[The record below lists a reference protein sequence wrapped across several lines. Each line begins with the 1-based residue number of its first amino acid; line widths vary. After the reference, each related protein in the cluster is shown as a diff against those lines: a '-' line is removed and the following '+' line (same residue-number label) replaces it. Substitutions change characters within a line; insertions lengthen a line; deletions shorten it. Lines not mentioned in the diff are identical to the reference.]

1 MNPMTRRPAPF
12 VLALAL
18 LTAGC
23 SDTVVDETGPP
34 ADRLRVEVVAEH
46 PHDPAAFTQGLEL
59 DDGELFEGTGREGSS
74 WLSARP
80 LDSPTERIRVPLP
93 DDMFG
98 EGITVTDTA
107 VWQLTWKDGVAFVRD
122 RDTLTEQR
130 RIDYDGEGWG
140 LCDQPVRL
148 VMSDGSADLTFRDR
162 DTFAELGRV
171 TVHRDGRAVSNL
183 NELECTDDGAVYAN
197 VWKTEEIVRIDPES
211 GRVEAAID
219 ASALRNRL
227 DEADRDEV
235 DVLNGIAHIPG
246 TDRFL
251 VTGKLWPTLFEVRFV
266 P

>member
-1 MNPMTRRPAPF
+1 MKRRPATF
-12 VLALAL
+12 ALALAL

-23 SDTVVDETGPP
+23 SDTVVTEPGPP
-34 ADRLRVEVVAEH
+34 ADELRVEIVAEH
-46 PHDPAAFTQGLEL
+46 PHDPGAFTQGLEL
-59 DDGELFEGTGREGSS
+59 DGGDLFEGTGREGSS
-74 WLSARP
+74 WVSARP
-80 LDSPTERIRVPLP
+80 LDTLTERTQVPLP

-98 EGITVTDTA
+98 EGITVADGV

-122 RDTLTEQR
+122 RDSLAELR
-130 RIDYDGEGWG
+130 RVDFDGEGWG
-140 LCDQPVRL
+140 LCDQPERL
-148 VMSDGSADLTFRDR
+148 VMSDGSAELTFRDR

-211 GRVEAAID
+211 GRVGATID
-219 ASALRNRL
+219 ASALLDRLAETDRNNI
-227 DEADRDEV
+227 
-235 DVLNGIAHIPG
+235 DVMNGIAHIPG

>member
-1 MNPMTRRPAPF
+1 MMRRSATF
-12 VLALAL
+12 TLALTL

-23 SDTVVDETGPP
+23 SDTVVDESGPP
-34 ADRLRVEVVAEH
+34 ADELHVEIVAEH

-74 WLSARP
+74 WVSARP
-80 LDSPTERIRVPLP
+80 LDARTERTRVPLP

-98 EGITVTDTA
+98 EGITVA
-107 VWQLTWKDGVAFVRD
+107 GGVVWQLTWKDGVAFVRD
-122 RDTLTEQR
+122 RDSLTEQR
-130 RIDYDGEGWG
+130 RITYDGEGWG
-140 LCDQPVRL
+140 LCDQPDRL
-148 VMSDGSADLTFRDR
+148 VMSDGSANLTFRAR
-162 DTFAELGRV
+162 DTFAELGQV
-171 TVHRDGRAVSNL
+171 TVHRNGRAVSNL

-211 GRVEAAID
+211 GRVSATID
-219 ASALRNRL
+219 ASALLDRL
-227 DEADRDEV
+227 SDADRDDV